1 MKITIEIPTEFENDY
16 LVYRFKEFFER
27 VMADMDSG
35 ILCGNYEKEIAEMF
49 LKSFNDSSTNKE
61 IGELIMEKM
70 KKECVDV
77 NIDHEWRKV
86 VCLDDIGNI
95 IRNIFSR

>member
-16 LVYRFKEFFER
+16 LVDRFKEFFER

-35 ILCGNYEKEIAEMF
+35 VLCGNYEKEIAEMF

-61 IGELIMEKM
+61 IGELIMEKI
-70 KKECVDV
+70 KEECVDV

>member
-1 MKITIEIPTEFENDY
+1 MKITIEIPIEFENDY
-16 LVYRFKEFFER
+16 LVDRFKEFFER

-35 ILCGNYEKEIAEMF
+35 VLCGNYEKEIAEMF

-61 IGELIMEKM
+61 IGELIMEKI
-70 KKECVDV
+70 KEECVDV
-77 NIDHEWRKV
+77 NIDYEWRKV